1 MFLSALGR
9 LRAWVQRP
17 GYRLSADMEPQM
29 PGSLTYNERHRRQV
43 LKALLWVTLVGGL
56 FFSVVNLLH
65 DNWPLAILEL
75 AYAGVSAYLLRLIDR
90 TRHLLLL
97 TAIYLV
103 PFFSIMI
110 LAVSQAQTTF
120 AVFAWVQT
128 IPIICYMLLGLRLGM
143 LSSVLFVSIGL
154 WVFSRR
160 FWSDGWLPNLE
171 IITNLGLASL
181 LIMLFAHIYERSRLF
196 NEKRLT
202 ELATTDPLTGLAN
215 RTKLAEVFERE
226 RAHAQR
232 NGTPLALVF
241 LDIDH
246 FKQIND
252 RFGHEVG
259 DRALEH
265 FADTLSQ
272 RLRISDLLCRL
283 GGEEFAVLLP
293 GSTARQA
300 QEIAEDLRARL
311 AQAPLPLA
319 ATPLSMTLSAG
330 IAELGSDGQSLDD
343 LLQAADR
350 RTYAAKRAG
359 RNQVIAWDEA
369 SSVLPQA

>member
-1 MFLSALGR
+1 MRNAYP
-9 LRAWVQRP
+9 VQVELP
-17 GYRLSADMEPQM
+17 M
-29 PGSLTYNERHRRQV
+29 PVRIVKTEQHRRQV
-43 LKALLWVTLVGGL
+43 LKALLWITLCGGL

-65 DNWPLAILEL
+65 DNWLLAMLEL
-75 AYAGVSAYLLRLIDR
+75 AYAGVSAYMLTLIDR
-90 TRHLLLL
+90 TPHLQVL

-110 LAVSQAQTTF
+110 LAISQAQTTF

-154 WVFSRR
+154 CSFSRR
-160 FWSDGWLPNLE
+160 FWSDGWLPSLE
-171 IITNLGLASL
+171 IVANLGLASL
-181 LIMLFAHIYERSRLF
+181 TIMLFAHIYERSRLL

-202 ELATTDPLTGLAN
+202 AQATTDPLTGLAN
-215 RTKLAEVFERE
+215 RMKLAEVFERE

-232 NGTPLALVF
+232 NGTPLSLAF

-252 RFGHEVG
+252 RFGHDVG

-265 FADTLSQ
+265 FATTLSQ
-272 RLRISDLLCRL
+272 RLRTNDLFCRL

-293 GSTARQA
+293 GSSALQA
-300 QEIAEDLRARL
+300 KEIVEALRERL
-311 AQAPLPLA
+311 AHDPLHLA
-319 ATPLSMTLSAG
+319 DQTLSMTLSAG
-330 IAELGSDGQSLDD
+330 IAELGGDGCSLDE
-343 LLQAADR
+343 LLLAADQ
-350 RTYAAKRAG
+350 RTYSAKRAG
-359 RNQVIAWDEA
+359 RNQVIAWDAE
-369 SSVLPQA
+369 VQVIP

>member
-1 MFLSALGR
+1 MT
-9 LRAWVQRP
+9 
-17 GYRLSADMEPQM
+17 
-29 PGSLTYNERHRRQV
+29 GSLVHSERHRRQV
-43 LKALLWVTLVGGL
+43 LKALLWITLSGGL

-65 DNWPLAILEL
+65 DNWPLAVLEL
-75 AYAGVSAYLLRLIDR
+75 CYAGVSAYLLRLIDH
-90 TRHLLLL
+90 TRRLQLL

-143 LSSVLFVSIGL
+143 LSSVLFVGIGL

-160 FWSDGWLPNLE
+160 FWSGSSLPNLE

-181 LIMLFAHIYERSRLF
+181 LIMLFAHIYERSRLL

-202 ELATTDPLTGLAN
+202 ELATTDALTGLAN
-215 RTKLAEVFERE
+215 RVKLAEVFERE

-232 NGTPLALVF
+232 NDTPLALVF
-241 LDIDH
+241 VDIDH

-252 RFGHEVG
+252 RFGHEAG

-265 FADTLSQ
+265 FANTLSQ
-272 RLRISDLLCRL
+272 RLRINDLFCRL

-293 GSTARQA
+293 GSSATQAR
-300 QEIAEDLRARL
+300 EIAEALRERL
-311 AQAPLPLA
+311 AKNPLLLGD
-319 ATPLSMTLSAG
+319 TSLSMTLSAG
-330 IAELGSDGQSLDD
+330 IAILGSDGLSLDE

-359 RNQVIAWDEA
+359 RNRVISRDEA
-369 SSVLPQA
+369 FSPLPQA

>member
-1 MFLSALGR
+1 MTGPLAS
-9 LRAWVQRP
+9 
-17 GYRLSADMEPQM
+17 
-29 PGSLTYNERHRRQV
+29 NERHRRQV

-65 DNWPLAILEL
+65 DNWPLALLEL
-75 AYAGVSAYLLRLIDR
+75 CYAGVSAYLLRLIDH
-90 TRHLLLL
+90 TRHLQLL
-97 TAIYLV
+97 TAVYLV

-143 LSSVLFVSIGL
+143 ISSVLFVGIGL

-160 FWSDGWLPNLE
+160 FWSEGWLPNLE
-171 IITNLGLASL
+171 IVTNLGLASL
-181 LIMLFAHIYERSRLF
+181 LIMLFAHIYEYSRLL

-202 ELATTDPLTGLAN
+202 ELASTDTLTGLAN
-215 RTKLAEVFERE
+215 RMKLAEVFERE

-265 FADTLSQ
+265 FAERLSQ
-272 RLRISDLLCRL
+272 RLRVSDLLCRL

-293 GSTARQA
+293 GSNAHQA

-311 AQAPLPLA
+311 AQNPMPLA
-319 ATPLSMTLSAG
+319 DATLLMTLSAG
-330 IAELGSDGQSLDD
+330 IAELGNDGQTLDD
-343 LLQAADR
+343 LLLVADR

-369 SSVLPQA
+369 PQVVPQA

>member
-1 MFLSALGR
+1 MTGPLAS
-9 LRAWVQRP
+9 
-17 GYRLSADMEPQM
+17 
-29 PGSLTYNERHRRQV
+29 NERHRRQV

-65 DNWPLAILEL
+65 DNWPLALLEL
-75 AYAGVSAYLLRLIDR
+75 CYAGVSAYLLRLIDH
-90 TRHLLLL
+90 TRHLQLL
-97 TAIYLV
+97 TAVYLV

-143 LSSVLFVSIGL
+143 ISSVLFVGIGL

-160 FWSDGWLPNLE
+160 FWSEGWLPNLE
-171 IITNLGLASL
+171 IVTNLGLASL
-181 LIMLFAHIYERSRLF
+181 LIMLFAHIYEYSRLL

-202 ELATTDPLTGLAN
+202 ELASTDTLTGLAN
-215 RTKLAEVFERE
+215 RMKLAEVFERE

-265 FADTLSQ
+265 FAESLSQ
-272 RLRISDLLCRL
+272 RLRVSDLLCRL

-293 GSTARQA
+293 GSNARQA
-300 QEIAEDLRARL
+300 QDIAEDLRARL
-311 AQAPLPLA
+311 VQNPMPLA
-319 ATPLSMTLSAG
+319 DATLPMTLSAG
-330 IAELGSDGQSLDD
+330 IAELGSDGQTLDD
-343 LLQAADR
+343 LLLAADR

-359 RNQVIAWDEA
+359 RNQVIAWDDA
-369 SSVLPQA
+369 PQAAPQA

>member
-1 MFLSALGR
+1 MP
-9 LRAWVQRP
+9 VQIVKT
-17 GYRLSADMEPQM
+17 EQ
-29 PGSLTYNERHRRQV
+29 HRRQV
-43 LKALLWVTLVGGL
+43 LKALLWITLSGGL

-65 DNWPLAILEL
+65 DNWILAMLEL
-75 AYAGVSAYLLRLIDR
+75 AYAGVSAYMLTLIDR
-90 TRHLLLL
+90 TPHLQVL
-97 TAIYLV
+97 TAIYLI

-154 WVFSRR
+154 WSFGRR

-171 IITNLGLASL
+171 IVTNLGLASL
-181 LIMLFAHIYERSRLF
+181 MIMLFAHIYERSRLL

-202 ELATTDPLTGLAN
+202 EQATTDPLTGLAN
-215 RTKLAEVFERE
+215 RVKLAEIFERE

-232 NGTPLALVF
+232 NGTPLSLVF

-252 RFGHEVG
+252 RFGHDVG

-265 FADTLSQ
+265 FAATLSQ
-272 RLRISDLLCRL
+272 RLRINDLFSRL
-283 GGEEFAVLLP
+283 GGEEFAILLP
-293 GSTARQA
+293 GSSAIQARG
-300 QEIAEDLRARL
+300 IAEALRECL
-311 AQAPLPLA
+311 AHDPLHLADQAIP
-319 ATPLSMTLSAG
+319 MTLSAG
-330 IAELGSDGQSLDD
+330 IAELGSDGLSLDE
-343 LLQAADR
+343 LLLTADR
-350 RTYAAKRAG
+350 RTYSAKRAG
-359 RNQVIAWDEA
+359 RNQVIAWDAEIP
-369 SSVLPQA
+369 VMPQA